1 MIGHRLGFYE
11 ITAKLGEGGMGEV
24 YRATDTR
31 LKREVA
37 IKVLPAAFTSDEE
50 RLARFER
57 EAQLLAQLNHPNIA
71 QIYGLEASGETRA
84 LVMELV
90 EGPTLAERLEQRP
103 FSLSES
109 LFLSLQIAHA
119 LEEAHDKSIVH
130 RDLKPQN
137 IKASSEGKIKILD
150 FGLAKAMDP
159 AAGSMSA
166 GELARSPTLMNSP
179 TLTAAHGTQ
188 LGVILGTAA
197 YMAPEQARGAAVDK
211 RADIWAFGV
220 VLYEMLTGERLFDGE
235 SVVDTLSAVMRKEID
250 FAALPPETPR
260 ALHDLLRRC
269 LERNPRNR
277 LHDIADARLV
287 LEDLASGRSAE
298 ASRAGDSSASAP
310 AAPVRARTRLL
321 PWAVALLATAA
332 AAYLALRTAPAE
344 AGGAI
349 GGESRFTPLTSF
361 AGVETPGSWSPDGSL
376 LAYAHTAEGSTDL
389 FVLPTAGGAPISLY
403 KSPYDEGPPRW
414 SPDGKWIAFTSF
426 KEGRAAI
433 FLVSPLGGPAQKLVD
448 LPQREPESDAVLAL
462 GKQPWSPDGQWLIFA
477 RARERGGT
485 ALWRIDLEGREER
498 ELMPPIDGQNLGQ
511 ATLSPD
517 GKRVA
522 FVCAPTSGGK
532 ATLRILELDGSPPRP
547 LTDGSENASE
557 PAFSPAG
564 DSVLFI
570 SDRTGEG
577 NIWKIELASNL
588 RTPLTLSPTL
598 VNSPAVARDGRL
610 ALAISSHQTDLYID
624 AVDGSSQRQLT
635 FHTHD
640 NFGAKI
646 SPDGRHVAYMSNRTG
661 DPEIWLL
668 DLESGEERK
677 LTDNP
682 AGDWGPSWAPDG
694 RSILF
699 VSDRDAAHPVWS
711 LALDGGKLEPVG
723 KGIAAIEALRPLW
736 AQWAPDGSRIGL
748 AAFDDQGSAALW
760 TLTRDGRVAGPLL
773 PGLRELEF
781 YRGGRTVL
789 YTRSGKDGGDLEL
802 RAADLESG
810 ADALLYRGWVRELT
824 VSADGR
830 LVSFLLAES
839 HLNLNLVVLDLAPPG
854 RPGDLPRALGEPR
867 AATEGKGR
875 WHVHN
880 GSLSADGK
888 LALYTRD
895 TDTADIFVLTS
906 ALPK

>member
-1 MIGHRLGFYE
+1 MIGSRLGPYE

-24 YRATDTR
+24 YRATDSR

-37 IKVLPAAFTSDEE
+37 IKVLPAAFIADKE

-57 EAQLLAQLNHPNIA
+57 EAQLLAQLNHSNIA
-71 QIYGLEASGETRA
+71 QIFGLETSGATHA

-90 EGPTLAERLEQRP
+90 DGPTLAERLESGPLP
-103 FSLSES
+103 FAESLS
-109 LFLSLQIAHA
+109 FALQIAQA
-119 LEEAHDKSIVH
+119 LEEAHDKGIVH

-137 IKASSEGKIKILD
+137 IKASSEGKAKVLD

-159 AAGSMSA
+159 AGATSTA
-166 GELARSPTLMNSP
+166 ADLARSPTIMNSP

-188 LGVILGTAA
+188 LGVILGTAG
-197 YMAPEQARGAAVDK
+197 YMAPEQARGVTVDK

-220 VLYEMLTGERLFDGE
+220 VFFEMLSGVRLFAGE
-235 SVVDTLSAVMRKEID
+235 TVSDTLAAVLRQEID
-250 FAALPPETPR
+250 WSALPPSTPR

-287 LEDLASGRSAE
+287 LEDLSAGRGAE
-298 ASRAGDSSASAP
+298 AGLSGDSTAPIP
-310 AAPVRARTRLL
+310 AALVGPRARLL
-321 PWAVALLATAA
+321 PWAIAALAIAA
-332 AAYLALRTAPAE
+332 AAYLALRKAPVATDSAI
-344 AGGAI
+344 AGPR
-349 GGESRFTPLTSF
+349 RFTPLTSF
-361 AGVETPGSWSPDGSL
+361 AGVEQPGSWSPDGSL
-376 LAYAHTAEGSTDL
+376 LAYSHTAEGSTDL

-403 KSPYDEGPPRW
+403 KSPFDEGPPRW

-433 FLVSPLGGPAQKLVD
+433 FLVSPLGGPAQKLVE

-462 GKQPWSPDGQWLIFA
+462 GRQPWSPDGKWLIFA
-477 RARERGGT
+477 RAREKGGT

-498 ELMPPIDGQNLGQ
+498 ELTPPIDGQSLGQ
-511 ATLSPD
+511 AALSPD
-517 GKRVA
+517 GKRVVFA
-522 FVCAPTSGGK
+522 SIPTSGGK
-532 ATLRILELDGSPPRP
+532 ATLRLLDLDGSSPRP
-547 LTDGSENASE
+547 LTDASENAAE
-557 PAFSPAG
+557 PVFTPAG
-564 DSVLFI
+564 DRVVFV
-570 SDRTGEG
+570 SDRTGEA
-577 NIWKIELASNL
+577 NVWEIDLASQ
-588 RTPLTLSPTL
+588 RRAPLTFSPTI
-598 VNSPAVARDGRL
+598 VNAPAVARDGRL
-610 ALAISSHQTDLYID
+610 AVATFGHQTDLYID
-624 AVDGSSQRQLT
+624 AVDGTSQRRLT

-646 SPDGRHVAYMSNRTG
+646 SPDGRKVAYMSNRTG

-668 DLESGEERK
+668 DLEAGEERK

-682 AGDWGPSWAPDG
+682 AGDWGPTWAPDG
-694 RSILF
+694 RSIVF

-748 AAFDDQGSAALW
+748 ATFDDKGGSALW
-760 TLTRDGRVAGPLL
+760 TLTRDGNVAGPLL

-781 YRGGRTVL
+781 YRNGRTVL
-789 YTRSGKDGGDLEL
+789 YTRPGEGGGDFEL
-802 RAADLESG
+802 RAADLENG

-839 HLNLNLVVLDLAPPG
+839 HLNLNLFVLELAPPT
-854 RPGDLPRALGEPR
+854 RPGDLPRALGAPR
-867 AATEGKGR
+867 VVTEGKGR

-895 TDTADIFVLTS
+895 TDTADIFVLAG